1 LTPAPDASL
10 KAAKKNFLAAFFIGI
25 STSYID
31 NQAKT
36 EKYW

>member
-1 LTPAPDASL
+1 MT
-10 KAAKKNFLAAFFIGI
+10 KAAKDNHLAAFFIGI